1 MKDGLSEVAWSKL
14 IERHSAEND
23 ARVIEAYKIS
33 KVYTTDYRVYI
44 LKTGLK
50 KILKFVEEIKF
61 LDVYILSR
69 THTVIVSHYLKT
81 EYTL

>member
-1 MKDGLSEVAWSKL
+1 MLGLSRVCRVCSNLSMKDGLSEVAWSKL

-44 LKTGLK
+44 LKTGLR
-50 KILKFVEEIKF
+50 KIIKFVEGIKF
-61 LDVYILSR
+61 
-69 THTVIVSHYLKT
+69 
-81 EYTL
+81 